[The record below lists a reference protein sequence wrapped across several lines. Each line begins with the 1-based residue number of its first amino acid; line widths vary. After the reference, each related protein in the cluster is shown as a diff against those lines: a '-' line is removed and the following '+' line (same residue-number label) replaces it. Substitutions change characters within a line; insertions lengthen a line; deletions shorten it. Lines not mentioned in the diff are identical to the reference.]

1 MCRLETSPAPGT
13 GGTELNDVQLRLM
26 LSSADPGNE
35 DISSNFTLDLIQP
48 EVNSL
53 VSISQPAIRA
63 VDIKYSLRT
72 LALHCL
78 MRCSG
83 TGGMTL

>member
-1 MCRLETSPAPGT
+1 M
-13 GGTELNDVQLRLM
+13 NDVQLRLM
-26 LSSADPGNE
+26 LSSAGPGNE

-72 LALHCL
+72 KLFNEMLGHG
-78 MRCSG
+78 RDDIV
-83 TGGMTL
+83 TLGIGKVD